1 MPVIVSSVGSINN
14 NTGENMTNKS
24 STNPTDIPDA
34 AQKLG
39 EQLVSAVKQS
49 QSLALDAARAY
60 AGAWSSVP
68 SHLSEIPKVVTLPDV
83 PTVTA
88 YGFDLAAELLAAQKD
103 FAVTLATTLTPSK
116 TA

>member
-1 MPVIVSSVGSINN
+1 
-14 NTGENMTNKS
+14 MTNKS
-24 STNPTDIPDA
+24 TTTATDIPDA

-49 QSLALDAARAY
+49 QNLALDAARAF

-68 SHLSEIPKVVTLPDV
+68 SNLSEIPSVVALPDTQ
-83 PTVTA
+83 TVTA

-103 FAVTLATTLTPSK
+103 FALTLATTLTPGK

>member
-1 MPVIVSSVGSINN
+1 M
-14 NTGENMTNKS
+14 TTQEKNMTDKS

-34 AQKLG
+34 VQKLG

-49 QSLALDAARAY
+49 HSLALDAARVY

-68 SHLSEIPKVVTLPDV
+68 SPLSQIPKVAALPDV

-103 FAVTLATTLTPSK
+103 FAVTLAATLTPDK
-116 TA
+116 TAGKTA

>member
-1 MPVIVSSVGSINN
+1 
-14 NTGENMTNKS
+14 MTDKS

-34 AQKLG
+34 VQKFG

-49 QSLALDAARAY
+49 QNLALDAARAY

-68 SHLSEIPKVVTLPDV
+68 LHMPEIPKGAALPDV
-83 PTVTA
+83 PTATA

-103 FAVTLATTLTPSK
+103 FAVTLAATLTPDK
-116 TA
+116 TADKTA